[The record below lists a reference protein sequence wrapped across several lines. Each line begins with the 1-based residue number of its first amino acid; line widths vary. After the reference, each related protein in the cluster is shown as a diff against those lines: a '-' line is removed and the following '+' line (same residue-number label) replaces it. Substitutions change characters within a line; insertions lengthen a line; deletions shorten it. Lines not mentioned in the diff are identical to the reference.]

1 MVYTGASF
9 SIKNAVG
16 KCAFEYISDF
26 EEWIQSGL
34 FSPDIVSQLR
44 GKEQIRDDV
53 DKPVGCHYR
62 VQAQTRKRAGVVSLQ
77 TIELLH
83 SPPDL
88 FLNSFDT

>member
-9 SIKNAVG
+9 SAKNAVG

-53 DKPVGCHYR
+53 DKPVCFP
-62 VQAQTRKRAGVVSLQ
+62 L
-77 TIELLH
+77 
-83 SPPDL
+83 
-88 FLNSFDT
+88 